1 MNNEICVAINVLF
14 AYMDSANW
22 FDISRQS
29 RRRYRFPMPQNGD
42 AIMEEGPSVVLM
54 LPLLLPPSATI
65 RQFDQSPL
73 GTDLQKPLSEGHS
86 LVWYGSMRNSNTHW
100 SKCTY

>member
-42 AIMEEGPSVVLM
+42 AIMEPVGPASATAAGV
-54 LPLLLPPSATI
+54 LPLLPLVSATM
-65 RQFDQSPL
+65 RQSDQSPL
-73 GTDLQKPLSEGHS
+73 GTDLQTS
-86 LVWYGSMRNSNTHW
+86 LT
-100 SKCTY
+100 SKAVFLMHHFLCLLD